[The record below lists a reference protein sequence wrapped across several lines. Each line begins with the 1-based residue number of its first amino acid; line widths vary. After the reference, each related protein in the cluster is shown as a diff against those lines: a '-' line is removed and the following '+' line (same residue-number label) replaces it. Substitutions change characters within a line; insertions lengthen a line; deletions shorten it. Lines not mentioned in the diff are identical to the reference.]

1 MKSLRL
7 NKLMVNFIRFVD
19 QMKELSVI
27 DLSIIIVSWNVQE
40 LLLACLESIT
50 ASPIAIDESDGD
62 KPVVEIIVVDS
73 ASSDSTIAVVRDDFP
88 QVKLLPQTENVGFT
102 RGNNIGFE
110 LAQGR
115 YLMMLNPD
123 TEIVGDALTQMLNY
137 MDTHADVG
145 LIGPHTL
152 NTDKS
157 TQSSRRCF
165 PTKTLAFFESTWL
178 QPFAPKSMMTHYYL
192 SDKPE
197 DAILEVDWMQGS
209 ALMTRHE
216 IYETVGGLDTNFVM
230 YSEEMDWCKR
240 IKDAGWRAVYL
251 GTAQIIHHGGKSS
264 EQIGAQK
271 HIWFQES
278 KLRYFKKH
286 HGARFAFILRCF
298 LLLNYLWQITIEGIK
313 AIIGHK
319 REMRRERVQ
328 MYWQVLRSGLKV
340 S

>member
-1 MKSLRL
+1 
-7 NKLMVNFIRFVD
+7 
-19 QMKELSVI
+19 
-27 DLSIIIVSWNVQE
+27 
-40 LLLACLESIT
+40 
-50 ASPIAIDESDGD
+50 
-62 KPVVEIIVVDS
+62 
-73 ASSDSTIAVVRDDFP
+73 ASSDGTVAVVRDNFP
-88 QVKLLPQTENVGFT
+88 QVKLLAQTENVGFT

-123 TEIVGDALTQMLNY
+123 TEIVDDALTQMLNY

-178 QPFAPKSMMTHYYL
+178 QPFAPKSMVTHYYL
-192 SDKPE
+192 SDKPD

-240 IKDAGWRAVYL
+240 IKDAGWR
-251 GTAQIIHHGGKSS
+251 
-264 EQIGAQK
+264 
-271 HIWFQES
+271 
-278 KLRYFKKH
+278 
-286 HGARFAFILRCF
+286 
-298 LLLNYLWQITIEGIK
+298 
-313 AIIGHK
+313 
-319 REMRRERVQ
+319 
-328 MYWQVLRSGLKV
+328 
-340 S
+340 